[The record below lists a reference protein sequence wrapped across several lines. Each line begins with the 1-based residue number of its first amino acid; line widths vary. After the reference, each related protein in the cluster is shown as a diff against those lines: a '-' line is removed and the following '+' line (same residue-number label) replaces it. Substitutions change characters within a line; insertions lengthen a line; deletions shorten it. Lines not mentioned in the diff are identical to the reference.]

1 MIAKGCIYHIVRV
14 RDADAEIPTLQSI
27 PVVKE
32 YADVFPDE
40 LPGIPPEREIDFS
53 IDLLP
58 GTQPIS
64 VPPYRMA
71 PGKLKELKEQLKD
84 LLEKGYIRPS
94 TSPWGAPVLFVRKK
108 DGSLRMCIDYR
119 QLNKVTIKNKYPLPR
134 IDDLFDQLQGA
145 RCFSK
150 IDLRS
155 GYHQVRVREKDIPKT
170 AFRTRYGHFE
180 FLVMSF
186 GLTNAPAVFMDLMNS
201 LFRPF
206 LDLFVIVFIDDI
218 LVYSRSEDE
227 HADHLRAVLQTLRD
241 RKLYAKFSKC
251 EFWLK
256 SVAFLGHIV
265 SDEGIKV
272 DTQKIEAVK
281 YWPRPTTPTE
291 VRSFLG
297 LAGYYRRFVEGFSSL
312 SAPLTKLTQ
321 KETKFQ
327 WTEACE
333 RSFQELKNRLTSAPV
348 LTLPEGKA
356 NVVADALSRRSM
368 GSLAHVEPKKRQ
380 LAREIHQLSSWD
392 EHLPLVEF
400 AYNNSYHSSI
410 QMAPYEALYGRKCRS
425 PIGWF
430 DVGESGLYGPD
441 LVQQAIEKVK
451 LIRERLLMVRI
462 RIARSDDQ
470 TPAPPARAAGGLP
483 GVRATTYEE
492 EELMLDSSKKY
503 HPPTFSGLATEDAH
517 GFLEKCHHF
526 LCTMG
531 IMATSWGWE
540 REDREDKRPRDS
552 STYSGS
558 RAPIAARHGRGYVS
572 CPVHSTLP
580 ASNGIPATPRSHVG
594 YYAPLLSSV
603 PPAQGAFSGSTYS
616 YVSSCFAP
624 YFGISHNSLISR
636 VYVSTPVG
644 DSIVVDHVYQSCL
657 VVLGGFETSVDPFFL
672 CIVDFDVILGINW
685 LFPYHATLDCH
696 AKTVTLAMPGLPRLE
711 WRATLDYVPSMVVSF
726 IKPKRMFGKE
736 CDAYL
741 AFVRY
746 VSVDTH
752 TVESITMVR
761 DYPDIFLADLSGMPP
776 DRDMEFFIDL
786 LPGTQSISIPP
797 YRMPHIELK
806 ELKDQLQELID
817 NGVIQPSVSPWGAPI
832 LFVKKKDGSLH
843 MCIHYQQLKT

>member
-1 MIAKGCIYHIVRV
+1 
-14 RDADAEIPTLQSI
+14 
-27 PVVKE
+27 
-32 YADVFPDE
+32 
-40 LPGIPPEREIDFS
+40 
-53 IDLLP
+53 
-58 GTQPIS
+58 
-64 VPPYRMA
+64 
-71 PGKLKELKEQLKD
+71 
-84 LLEKGYIRPS
+84 
-94 TSPWGAPVLFVRKK
+94 
-108 DGSLRMCIDYR
+108 MCIDYR

-281 YWPRPTTPTE
+281 SWPRPTTPTE

-333 RSFQELKNRLTSAPV
+333 RSFQELKNKLTSAPV

-368 GSLAHVEPKKRQ
+368 GSLAHVEPEKRQ
-380 LAREIHQLSSWD
+380 LARDIHQLASWD
-392 EHLPLVEF
+392 EHLPLIEF

-430 DVGESGLYGPD
+430 DVGESGLHGPD
-441 LVQQAIEKVK
+441 LVQQAVEKVK
-451 LIRERLLMVRI
+451 VIRERLLTAQSRQKSYFDVRRRDLEF
-462 RIARSDDQ
+462 RINDWRSNVAPTLFSSQEDSSSSRVNRFLQLDPPVF
-470 TPAPPARAAGGLP
+470 TGVAYSWCEMWEDSREEGSPPARWSECADAFIDHFLPAETKEDHAVECETIKQGSRNVWEYHMEFVRLSKYAVHMIPTMEARVRRFVQGLSPSVINEVATAALNSEMNCGRM
-483 GVRATTYEE
+483 VA
-492 EELMLDSSKKY
+492 
-503 HPPTFSGLATEDAH
+503 FAQATEARKLKLRMEQESSSMARSAGNLGDSFGGGRSDFWGGSSGPFQSNAQSSASALPLGH
-517 GFLEKCHHF
+517 SQQQGSHF
-526 LCTMG
+526 
-531 IMATSWGWE
+531 
-540 REDREDKRPRDS
+540 RPDQ
-552 STYSGS
+552 GS
-558 RAPIAARHGRGYVS
+558 RGSHHQGR
-572 CPVHSTLP
+572 
-580 ASNGIPATPRSHVG
+580 
-594 YYAPLLSSV
+594 
-603 PPAQGAFSGSTYS
+603 SGGR
-616 YVSSCFAP
+616 F
-624 YFGISHNSLISR
+624 
-636 VYVSTPVG
+636 
-644 DSIVVDHVYQSCL
+644 
-657 VVLGGFETSVDPFFL
+657 
-672 CIVDFDVILGINW
+672 
-685 LFPYHATLDCH
+685 
-696 AKTVTLAMPGLPRLE
+696 
-711 WRATLDYVPSMVVSF
+711 
-726 IKPKRMFGKE
+726 
-736 CDAYL
+736 
-741 AFVRY
+741 
-746 VSVDTH
+746 
-752 TVESITMVR
+752 
-761 DYPDIFLADLSGMPP
+761 
-776 DRDMEFFIDL
+776 
-786 LPGTQSISIPP
+786 
-797 YRMPHIELK
+797 
-806 ELKDQLQELID
+806 
-817 NGVIQPSVSPWGAPI
+817 
-832 LFVKKKDGSLH
+832 
-843 MCIHYQQLKT
+843 QQQ

>member
-1 MIAKGCIYHIVRV
+1 MSF
-14 RDADAEIPTLQSI
+14 Q
-27 PVVKE
+27 
-32 YADVFPDE
+32 VF
-40 LPGIPPEREIDFS
+40 LWSERLIFN

-58 GTQPIS
+58 GTQPLSI
-64 VPPYRMA
+64 PPYRMA
-71 PGKLKELKEQLKD
+71 LTKLKELKEQLKD

-281 YWPRPTTPTE
+281 SWPRPTTPTE

-348 LTLPEGKA
+348 LTLLDGPEGYVVYCDTSGFGLGCVLMQHGKVIAYASRQLRKHERNYPTHDLELAAVVHALKIWLHYLYDVHVDIFTDHKSLQYIFKQKELNLRQRRWLELLKDYDVNILYHLGKA

-368 GSLAHVEPKKRQ
+368 GSLAHVDPEKRQ
-380 LAREIHQLSSWD
+380 LAREIHQLSS
-392 EHLPLVEF
+392 L
-400 AYNNSYHSSI
+400 
-410 QMAPYEALYGRKCRS
+410 
-425 PIGWF
+425 
-430 DVGESGLYGPD
+430 
-441 LVQQAIEKVK
+441 
-451 LIRERLLMVRI
+451 
-462 RIARSDDQ
+462 
-470 TPAPPARAAGGLP
+470 
-483 GVRATTYEE
+483 GVR
-492 EELMLDSSKKY
+492 LVDS
-503 HPPTFSGLATEDAH
+503 ED
-517 GFLEKCHHF
+517 G
-526 LCTMG
+526 G
-531 IMATSWGWE
+531 
-540 REDREDKRPRDS
+540 
-552 STYSGS
+552 
-558 RAPIAARHGRGYVS
+558 
-572 CPVHSTLP
+572 
-580 ASNGIPATPRSHVG
+580 
-594 YYAPLLSSV
+594 
-603 PPAQGAFSGSTYS
+603 
-616 YVSSCFAP
+616 
-624 YFGISHNSLISR
+624 
-636 VYVSTPVG
+636 
-644 DSIVVDHVYQSCL
+644 
-657 VVLGGFETSVDPFFL
+657 VVLQNT
-672 CIVDFDVILGINW
+672 
-685 LFPYHATLDCH
+685 
-696 AKTVTLAMPGLPRLE
+696 AK
-711 WRATLDYVPSMVVSF
+711 S
-726 IKPKRMFGKE
+726 
-736 CDAYL
+736 
-741 AFVRY
+741 
-746 VSVDTH
+746 
-752 TVESITMVR
+752 
-761 DYPDIFLADLSGMPP
+761 
-776 DRDMEFFIDL
+776 
-786 LPGTQSISIPP
+786 
-797 YRMPHIELK
+797 
-806 ELKDQLQELID
+806 
-817 NGVIQPSVSPWGAPI
+817 
-832 LFVKKKDGSLH
+832 SLVCVFQ
-843 MCIHYQQLKT
+843 M

>member
-1 MIAKGCIYHIVRV
+1 MDISRIQAFAQNIERGRRRQHGTKRAEQGQRKRMRFPRSQEQSQGSYRTQYFRRPPRPPPPRLQGYRYDRYTQSGPACYATVDCRAKAARFYFLG
-14 RDADAEIPTLQSI
+14 
-27 PVVKE
+27 
-32 YADVFPDE
+32 E
-40 LPGIPPEREIDFS
+40 L
-53 IDLLP
+53 
-58 GTQPIS
+58 
-64 VPPYRMA
+64 V
-71 PGKLKELKEQLKD
+71 
-84 LLEKGYIRPS
+84 LE
-94 TSPWGAPVLFVRKK
+94 W
-108 DGSLRMCIDYR
+108 

-281 YWPRPTTPTE
+281 SWPRPTTPTE

-356 NVVADALSRRSM
+356 NVVADALSRQSM

-451 LIRERLLMVRI
+451 LIRERLLTAQSRQKSYSDMRRRDLEFRI
-462 RIARSDDQ
+462 NDWVFLKVSPMKGVMRFGKKEKGSDQQQLITRGSGDL
-470 TPAPPARAAGGLP
+470 PWRAILRTLQKYFIDMIGLEGIQP
-483 GVRATTYEE
+483 YSPLWVLRQLRMIQDVPLWTRTT
-492 EELMLDSSKKY
+492 L
-503 HPPTFSGLATEDAH
+503 FEDAYNEH
-517 GFLEKCHHF
+517 
-526 LCTMG
+526 
-531 IMATSWGWE
+531 IQI
-540 REDREDKRPRDS
+540 PRIQ
-552 STYSGS
+552 
-558 RAPIAARHGRGYVS
+558 R
-572 CPVHSTLP
+572 
-580 ASNGIPATPRSHVG
+580 
-594 YYAPLLSSV
+594 
-603 PPAQGAFSGSTYS
+603 
-616 YVSSCFAP
+616 
-624 YFGISHNSLISR
+624 
-636 VYVSTPVG
+636 
-644 DSIVVDHVYQSCL
+644 
-657 VVLGGFETSVDPFFL
+657 
-672 CIVDFDVILGINW
+672 
-685 LFPYHATLDCH
+685 
-696 AKTVTLAMPGLPRLE
+696 
-711 WRATLDYVPSMVVSF
+711 
-726 IKPKRMFGKE
+726 
-736 CDAYL
+736 
-741 AFVRY
+741 
-746 VSVDTH
+746 
-752 TVESITMVR
+752 
-761 DYPDIFLADLSGMPP
+761 
-776 DRDMEFFIDL
+776 
-786 LPGTQSISIPP
+786 
-797 YRMPHIELK
+797 
-806 ELKDQLQELID
+806 LQEEWNNLVTMLMGQSSWCTPQYYVWINEED
-817 NGVIQPSVSPWGAPI
+817 ELP
-832 LFVKKKDGSLH
+832 
-843 MCIHYQQLKT
+843 